1 MIGRHSVMLRPDSVR
16 RVTPPTTMTAKT
28 SVDERRS
35 QRPTPG
41 VGRIGAEVEELTFG
55 NSFGEGEKAT
65 EENLWRK
72 EETYEIGEL
81 GERLKAWPPRTES
94 KR

>member
-1 MIGRHSVMLRPDSVR
+1 MLRPDSVR

-41 VGRIGAEVEELTFG
+41 GGRIGAEVKGSTFG
-55 NSFGEGEKAT
+55 ASFGGIEKAT
-65 EENLWRK
+65 EENLWRR
-72 EETYEIGEL
+72 EETWEL
-81 GERLKAWPPRTES
+81 GERLKAWRTES
-94 KR
+94 KG